1 MRAALYYHTLAA
13 MAKRTRLDM
22 LLVERGVF
30 ETRSKAS
37 AAVMAGLVLVD
48 GKPAMKAGLA
58 VAKDAEVS
66 LKSAPCPYVSR
77 GGLKLRAALD
87 AFPINVLDR
96 VCLDVG
102 ASTGGFTDCLLQA
115 GAAKVYAVD
124 VGTAQLASRLKVDP
138 RVASRENTHAK
149 LLRPEWFDPRPT
161 LAVADVSFISLT
173 QVLPFILPCLTDP
186 ADLVVLV
193 KPQFEVGPKLAPK
206 GVVRD
211 PLVRLQAIDKIRAAV
226 MTLGLV
232 EHGLTQSPA
241 KGPKGNVEFL
251 LWLRRPS
258 GAGFGKIKE

>member
-1 MRAALYYHTLAA
+1 
-13 MAKRTRLDM
+13 MAKRTRLDV
-22 LLVERGVF
+22 LLVERGLF

-37 AAVMAGLVLVD
+37 AAVMAGLILVD
-48 GKPAMKAGLA
+48 GKPAPKAGA
-58 VAKDAEVS
+58 GVAEDADIS
-66 LKSAPCPYVSR
+66 LKSDPCPYVSR

-87 AFPINVLDR
+87 AFPIGVKDR

-124 VGTAQLASRLKVDP
+124 VGTAQLDSRLKADA
-138 RVASRENTHAK
+138 RVLSRENTHAK

-161 LAVADVSFISLT
+161 LAVADVSFISLA
-173 QVLPFILPCLTDP
+173 QVIPFILPCLADP
-186 ADLVVLV
+186 AELVVLV

-211 PLVRLQAIDKIRAAV
+211 TAVRLQAVDKIRTAAAA
-226 MTLGLV
+226 LGLIEGGLV
-232 EHGLTQSPA
+232 ESPA

-251 LWLRRPS
+251 LWLRRPD
-258 GAGFGKIKE
+258 GAVFGKMKP